1 MVNKRKFLIGTYD
14 TAEHL
19 WTLAAWNLSDPEQ
32 VRSWVDVPGRRKGPI
47 DASTV
52 LSDGDPVYGN
62 RTLTIT
68 LESSEGTRLER
79 EARIEQMLN
88 WLDGWWL
95 DIVLPDDVDTHH
107 RYMRGTVSVKKIYNT
122 LAQAQVQVTAVCEP
136 WKYAA
141 AETIVPA
148 FLCGK
153 NLFNNADLVPLYST
167 GASTAQISTGLRA
180 TWASGSSACQ
190 ILRLLPLDVIAGQ
203 TVTLS
208 ATMTPHGAGTPSL
221 LLGYVAAG
229 GSPRVIVTKLRDTGS
244 MTMQVEKLEG
254 YDYLGLW
261 VYANSSTPV
270 ADMSAGDYID
280 YTNIQLELG
289 DKVTAYT
296 AYSAGAASPQSVV
309 LTNDRLVVCP
319 LVTVQGTI
327 RLVNGASSYALTE
340 GVYQL
345 PDVLLTASGL
355 TLQVSGTGAVGFR
368 YRKAVL

>member
-1 MVNKRKFLIGTYD
+1 MSNKRKFLIGTYD

-95 DIVLPDDVDTHH
+95 DIVLPDDVDTRR

-122 LAQAQVQVTAVCEP
+122 LTQAQVQVTAVCEP

-141 AETIVPA
+141 AETIVPV

-153 NLFNNADLVPLYST
+153 NLFDNTDLVNLYGT
-167 GASTAQISTGLRA
+167 GTTLTLINTGLRA
-180 TWASGSSACQ
+180 TWTGGTSAFN
-190 ILRLLPLDVIAGQ
+190 LLKLYPLDLIAGQ

-208 ATMTPHGAGTPSL
+208 ATMTAHGAGTPAL
-221 LLGYVAAG
+221 FLGYVAAS
-229 GSPRVIVTKLRDTGS
+229 GSPRKSAAKLTSTGS
-244 MTMQVEKLEG
+244 VSVQVEKLEG
-254 YDYLGLW
+254 YDHLGLW
-261 VYANSSTPV
+261 VYANNGTAAASMSS
-270 ADMSAGDYID
+270 GDYID
-280 YTNIQLELG
+280 YTNIQLEIG
-289 DKVTAYT
+289 NKATAYEI
-296 AYSAGAASPQSVV
+296 YNPSSSSPQSVV

-319 LVTVQGTI
+319 LVTVRGTV
-327 RLVNGASSYALTE
+327 RLVNGASSYTLTE

-355 TLQVSGTGAVGFR
+355 TLQVYGLGAVGFR

>member
-1 MVNKRKFLIGTYD
+1 MANKRKILIGTYD

-19 WTLAAWNLSDPEQ
+19 WTLAGWTLSDPEQ

-88 WLDGWWL
+88 WLDGWWVN
-95 DIVLPDDVDTHH
+95 IVLPDDVDTRH
-107 RYMRGTVSVKKIYNT
+107 RYMRGTVSVKKIYNN
-122 LAQAQVQVTAVCEP
+122 LAHAQVQVTAICEP

-141 AETIVPA
+141 AETIVPV

-153 NLFNNADLVPLYST
+153 NLFNNADLVKLYGG
-167 GASTAQISTGLRA
+167 GASVTQINTGLRA
-180 TWASGSSACQ
+180 TWASGSSAFS
-190 ILRLLPLDVIAGQ
+190 LLKLYPLDLIAGQ

-208 ATMTPHGAGTPSL
+208 ATMTPHGAGTPAIF
-221 LLGYVAAG
+221 LGYVGAS
-229 GSPRVIVTKLRDTGS
+229 GSPRKSAAKLMSTGS
-244 MTMQVEKLEG
+244 VSVQVEKQEG

-261 VYANSSTPV
+261 VYSNNGTPASS
-270 ADMSAGDYID
+270 MSAGDYID
-280 YTNIQLELG
+280 YTNLQLELG
-289 DKVTAYT
+289 DKATDYA
-296 AYSAGAASPQSVV
+296 AYSAGATSPKSVM
-309 LTNDRLVVCP
+309 LKNDRLVVCP

-327 RLVNGASSYALTE
+327 QLINGASSYSLTE

-345 PDVLLTASGL
+345 PDVVLTASGL
-355 TLQVSGTGAVGFR
+355 TLQVSGTGALGFC

>member
-1 MVNKRKFLIGTYD
+1 MANKRKFLIGTYD

-19 WTLAAWNLSDPEQ
+19 WTLAGWTLSAPEQ

-95 DIVLPDDVDTHH
+95 DIVLPDDVDTRR
-107 RYMRGTVSVKKIYNT
+107 RYMRGTVSVKKIYND
-122 LAQAQVQVTAVCEP
+122 LAHAQVQVTAICEP

-153 NLFNNADLVPLYST
+153 NLFNNADLVTLYGSGGNIT
-167 GASTAQISTGLRA
+167 KINTGLRA
-180 TWASGSSACQ
+180 TWTDGASAFQ
-190 ILRLLPLDVIAGQ
+190 IVRLYPLDLIAGQ

-208 ATMTPHGAGTPSL
+208 ATMTAHGAGTPKL
-221 LLGYVAAG
+221 FLGCVAAS
-229 GSPRVIVTKLRDTGS
+229 GSPRKTLAELRSTGS
-244 MTMQVEKLEG
+244 LTVQVEKQEG

-261 VYANSSTPV
+261 VYSNSGTPV
-270 ADMSAGDYID
+270 TSMGTGDYID
-280 YTNIQLELG
+280 YTNVQLELG
-289 DKVTAYT
+289 DKATAYT
-296 AYSAGAASPQSVV
+296 AYSAGAASPQSVA

-319 LVTVQGTI
+319 LVTVHGTI

>member
-1 MVNKRKFLIGTYD
+1 MDKRKFLIGTYD

-19 WTLAAWNLSDPEQ
+19 WTLAGWTLSDPEQ

-79 EARIEQMLN
+79 EERIEQMLN
-88 WLDGWWL
+88 WLDGWWV
-95 DIVLPDDVDTHH
+95 DIVLPDDVDTRR
-107 RYMRGTVSVKKIYNT
+107 RYMRGTVSVKKIYNN
-122 LAQAQVQVTAVCEP
+122 LAQAQVQVNAVCEP

-141 AETIVPA
+141 AETIVPV

-153 NLFNNADLVPLYST
+153 NILNNADLVQLYGSGT
-167 GASTAQISTGLRA
+167 TLTTLSTGLRA
-180 TWASGSSACQ
+180 TWTGGTSAFN
-190 ILRLLPLDVIAGQ
+190 IIKLYPLDLISGQ

-208 ATMTPHGAGTPSL
+208 ATMTAHGAGTPGL
-221 LLGYVAAG
+221 FLGYVSAS
-229 GSPRVIVTKLRDTGS
+229 GSPRKSAAKLMSTGS
-244 MTMQVEKLEG
+244 VSLHVEKQEG

-261 VYANSSTPV
+261 VYANNGTAAAS
-270 ADMSAGDYID
+270 MSAGAYID
-280 YTNIQLELG
+280 YANLQLELG
-289 DKVTAYT
+289 DKATDYT
-296 AYSAGAASPQSVV
+296 SYSAGAASPQSVV
-309 LTNDRLVVCP
+309 LTNERLVVCP
-319 LVTVQGTI
+319 LVTVQGTV
-327 RLVNGASSYALTE
+327 RLVNGASSYTLTE

-355 TLQVSGTGAVGFR
+355 TLQALGVGAVGFR

>member
-1 MVNKRKFLIGTYD
+1 MDKRKFLIGTYD

-19 WTLAAWNLSDPEQ
+19 WTLAGWTLSDPEQ

-79 EARIEQMLN
+79 EERIEQMLN
-88 WLDGWWL
+88 WLDGWWV
-95 DIVLPDDVDTHH
+95 DIVLPDDVDTRR

-141 AETIVPA
+141 AETIVPV

-153 NLFNNADLVPLYST
+153 NILNNADPVKLYGG
-167 GASTAQISTGLRA
+167 GATVTTIGTGLRA
-180 TWASGSSACQ
+180 TWTSGSSAFS
-190 ILRLLPLDVIAGQ
+190 LLKLYPLDLIAGQ

-208 ATMTPHGAGTPSL
+208 ATMTAHGAGAPAL
-221 LLGYVAAG
+221 FLGYVGAS
-229 GSPRVIVTKLRDTGS
+229 GSPRKSAAKLMSTGS
-244 MTMQVEKLEG
+244 VSLHVEKQEG

-261 VYANSSTPV
+261 VYANNGTAASSMG
-270 ADMSAGDYID
+270 ASDYID
-280 YTNIQLELG
+280 YTKLQLEIG
-289 DKVTAYT
+289 DKATDYSS
-296 AYSAGAASPQSVV
+296 YSAGAASPQSVV
-309 LTNDRLVVCP
+309 LTNERLVVCP
-319 LVTVQGTI
+319 LVTVHGTV
-327 RLVNGASSYALTE
+327 RLVNGASSYNLTE

-355 TLQVSGTGAVGFR
+355 TLQALGVGAVGFR

>member
-1 MVNKRKFLIGTYD
+1 MDKRKILLGTYD

-19 WTLAAWNLSDPEQ
+19 WTLAAWSLSDPEQ

-52 LSDGDPVYGN
+52 LSDGDPVYSS
-62 RTLTIT
+62 RTLAVT

-79 EARIEQMLN
+79 EARIEQMVN
-88 WLDGWWL
+88 WLDGWWV
-95 DIVLPDDVDTHH
+95 DIVLPDDVDTRR
-107 RYMRGTVSVKKIYNT
+107 RYMRGTISVKKIYNN
-122 LAQAQVQVTAVCEP
+122 LVQAQVQVTAICEP

-141 AETIVPA
+141 AETIAPV

-153 NLFNNADLVPLYST
+153 NILNNAELVKLYGG
-167 GASTAQISTGLRA
+167 GATVTTISTGLRA
-180 TWASGSSACQ
+180 TWTSGSSAFS
-190 ILRLLPLDVIAGQ
+190 LLKLYPLDLIAGQ

-208 ATMTPHGAGTPSL
+208 ATMTAHGAGAPAL
-221 LLGYVAAG
+221 FLGYVGASGAPRKSAA
-229 GSPRVIVTKLRDTGS
+229 KLTGTGS
-244 MTMQVEKLEG
+244 ITVQVEKQEG

-261 VYANSSTPV
+261 VYANNGTATSS
-270 ADMSAGDYID
+270 MSASDYID
-280 YTNIQLELG
+280 YTNLQLELG
-289 DKVTAYT
+289 DKATAYA
-296 AYSAGAASPQSVV
+296 AYSAEAASPQSVV

-345 PDVLLTASGL
+345 PDVVLTASGL